1 MATTPKTFAYGILDE
16 NGDTWFLRQPHQF
29 ILLDAPFIIDLA
41 LQHKAVSVIGTMG
54 VPESAPGITKLII
67 EKLAS
72 HDDIAKRAYEIYLS
86 GATGSADDHWFR
98 AERELLGMLPLS
110 NGGH

>member
-1 MATTPKTFAYGILDE
+1 VYEEGKMATTPKTFAYGILDE

-86 GATGSADDHWFR
+86 GQAGSADDHWFR
-98 AERELLGMLPLS
+98 AERELLGM
-110 NGGH
+110 

>member
-1 MATTPKTFAYGILDE
+1 MATSPKTFAHGILDE

-72 HDDIAKRAYEIYLS
+72 HDDIAKRACEIYLS
-86 GATGSADDHWFR
+86 GQAGSADDHWFR
-98 AERELLGMLPLS
+98 AERELLGM
-110 NGGH
+110 